1 MPYCLPIPRKTSG
14 TPAECANCCSRS
26 VDYAANFSFRHCF
39 CAISPFHLLY
49 AMEAGTTSATTFKL
63 RAGASTGTQTFNG
76 TLNARELGG
85 SYNSYLR
92 IREKMG

>member
-1 MPYCLPIPRKTSG
+1 
-14 TPAECANCCSRS
+14 
-26 VDYAANFSFRHCF
+26 
-39 CAISPFHLLY
+39 
-49 AMEAGTTSATTFKL
+49 MEAGTASATTFKL